1 MPRCPAKKEPVT
13 EPIVRKIKMNKTILP
28 FLLLLTPA
36 LSLGAEESF
45 WTEDVWKNPDRG
57 FLFYGEKKK
66 ENAKELSELKTVEEL
81 KQEAKRRLDVAV
93 MEPTK
98 ENITAYLAVN
108 TLMLEKS
115 TVFAQKWKETLWANP
130 GFDHT
135 VVHPNANFAQ
145 VALKDEA
152 KSEKADILK
161 ELSNRAGLVILVQSG
176 CSFCSLMAPVIQKL
190 QQETAIRALAIS
202 IKGDVTDEWPGAK
215 TDNGIVKRLMT
226 LSGSVPTVTP
236 AIFLVD
242 RKGEQAQLIASGA
255 LSLEDLKDRLVQASG
270 LSRPTNSSIQTLPR
284 L

>member
-1 MPRCPAKKEPVT
+1 MT
-13 EPIVRKIKMNKTILP
+13 IRKIG
-28 FLLLLTPA
+28 LTA
-36 LSLGAEESF
+36 LLSLSLVQSPLAQPNNF

-57 FLFYGEKKK
+57 FLFYGEKKE
-66 ENAKELSELKTVEEL
+66 ENIKELSELKTVEEL

-161 ELSNRAGLVILVQSG
+161 ELSTHAGLVILVQSG

-190 QQETAIRALAIS
+190 QQETGIRALAIS
-202 IKGDVTDEWPGAK
+202 IKGDVAHEWPGAK
-215 TDNGIVKRLMT
+215 LDNGIVKRLMT

-242 RKGEQAQLIASGA
+242 RKGEQAQLVASGA

-270 LSRPTNSSIQTLPR
+270 LTRSTNSTIQTLPR